1 MVGGVEEGERVRYK
15 DAIPR
20 DLLQLQ
26 VKNYILVTSSS
37 TLTHPYPGL
46 LLPLKAGGSRQGLPS
61 LEILPQHIQL
71 VGGALVSIL
80 AEQQV

>member
-26 VKNYILVTSSS
+26 AKNYILVTSSS
-37 TLTHPYPGL
+37 TSTHSYPGFL
-46 LLPLKAGGSRQGLPS
+46 LLLKTSGSRQGLPG
-61 LEILPQHIQL
+61 LEVLPQHVQL
-71 VGGALVSIL
+71 VGGALVGIL
-80 AEQQV
+80 AEQ